1 MPMLARDVMT
11 TELITVNPGTPL
23 SEFARICAEDNISG
37 CPVVR
42 VDGALCGIVSKTDL
56 LRRLLEDRPPH
67 GTARD
72 FPVWDEDVRQ
82 VGDIMTEDVL
92 TVGPLTPL
100 HEIAERMARDR
111 IHRVVVME
119 GDQLL
124 GLVTSID
131 LLAHFPKQEPAPQG
145 AAGKSR
151 ARTGSR

>member
-1 MPMLARDVMT
+1 MPLLARDVMT

-23 SEFARICAEDNISG
+23 SEFARICTEDNISG
-37 CPVVR
+37 CPVTR

-67 GTARD
+67 GTTHD

-82 VGDIMTEDVL
+82 VGDIMTEHVL

-100 HEIAERMARDR
+100 AEIAERMARDR

-119 GDQLL
+119 GDKLL

-131 LLAHFPKQEPAPQG
+131 LLAHFPKQEPVPRG
-145 AAGKSR
+145 AAREAPRRGAIR
-151 ARTGSR
+151 